1 MKNSIKK
8 AAKAT
13 LDFVKNHK
21 VLCGTVVATLGI
33 ATAGCI
39 YLGKKGFKQCS
50 DWRDE
55 GLGEIYGNKEDIQ
68 VDIEENEIK
77 DLKEE
82 EKKTEEEE

>member
-39 YLGKKGFKQCS
+39 YLGKKGLKQCS

-55 GLGEIYGNKEDIQ
+55 GLGEIYGDKEDIQ
-68 VDIEENEIK
+68 VDISE
-77 DLKEE
+77 EE
-82 EKKTEEEE
+82 EKKIKEEE

>member
-21 VLCGTVVATLGI
+21 IAVIGGTI
-33 ATAGCI
+33 ATAFGV
-39 YLGKKGFKQCS
+39 LGYVGY
-50 DWRDE
+50 RYYRE
-55 GLGEIYGNKEDIQ
+55 GMAEYRGEDIQ

>member
-13 LDFVKNHK
+13 FDFIKNHK

-39 YLGKKGFKQCS
+39 YLGKKGLKQCS

-55 GLGEIYGNKEDIQ
+55 GLGEIYGDKKDIQ
-68 VDIEENEIK
+68 VDISEEEIN
-77 DLKEE
+77 DLKE
-82 EKKTEEEE
+82 KKIEEEE

>member
-13 LDFVKNHK
+13 FDFIKNHK

-55 GLGEIYGNKEDIQ
+55 GLGEIYGNKEDIHL
-68 VDIEENEIK
+68 DIYENEIK
-77 DLKEE
+77 NLKE

>member
-39 YLGKKGFKQCS
+39 YLGKKGLKQCS

-55 GLGEIYGNKEDIQ
+55 GLGEIYGDKEDIQ
-68 VDIEENEIK
+68 VDISEEEEKRI
-77 DLKEE
+77 KEE
-82 EKKTEEEE
+82 E